1 MNIINKKT
9 AQQIVDTVK
18 DVCGHNIN
26 FINENG
32 MIIAS
37 TDLTRIGTFHEG
49 GKQVIKTGIPLEVYE
64 DNSLSGTQKGVNIP
78 VAHNGI
84 LTAVIGISGE
94 PDEVR
99 SYAYLAEKI
108 TRLLIRE
115 QELNDASR
123 TQTEKKTYL
132 IQTLLNGNIE
142 NPEYIQKML
151 QEFHLNAKKPKRVL
165 LLQVCSHEGRSGIST
180 VESAIHH
187 LFERIP
193 DSVFCFQYPN
203 EFAAIIDS
211 TSFDTHQTILE
222 SFVSARDDVLLG
234 VGRTDSIYQLDDSL
248 RTARIALESLS
259 GSETHFAL
267 FDKLTLE
274 IILARI
280 DSVTKK
286 DFLSKAAAGLSSED
300 FSLLRTY
307 FEEEQSLNRTCEKL
321 FLHKNTLQYKLDRIY
336 RICGLNPRQFQD
348 AVILYLAV
356 KLLGNHLF

>member
-142 NPEYIQKML
+142 NPEYIRYISDK
-151 QEFHLNAKKPKRVL
+151 ESYKKVIERYEAKE
-165 LLQVCSHEGRSGIST
+165 EGQP
-180 VESAIHH
+180 
-187 LFERIP
+187 LFI
-193 DSVFCFQYPN
+193 
-203 EFAAIIDS
+203 
-211 TSFDTHQTILE
+211 FDLTTLIN
-222 SFVSARDDVLLG
+222 FLG
-234 VGRTDSIYQLDDSL
+234 V
-248 RTARIALESLS
+248 E
-259 GSETHFAL
+259 L
-267 FDKLTLE
+267 F
-274 IILARI
+274 RFN
-280 DSVTKK
+280 VVG
-286 DFLSKAAAGLSSED
+286 F
-300 FSLLRTY
+300 
-307 FEEEQSLNRTCEKL
+307 
-321 FLHKNTLQYKLDRIY
+321 
-336 RICGLNPRQFQD
+336 P
-348 AVILYLAV
+348 
-356 KLLGNHLF
+356 

>member
-1 MNIINKKT
+1 M
-9 AQQIVDTVK
+9 
-18 DVCGHNIN
+18 
-26 FINENG
+26 
-32 MIIAS
+32 
-37 TDLTRIGTFHEG
+37 
-49 GKQVIKTGIPLEVYE
+49 
-64 DNSLSGTQKGVNIP
+64 
-78 VAHNGI
+78 
-84 LTAVIGISGE
+84 
-94 PDEVR
+94 
-99 SYAYLAEKI
+99 
-108 TRLLIRE
+108 
-115 QELNDASR
+115 
-123 TQTEKKTYL
+123 

-336 RICGLNPRQFQD
+336 RICGLNPRRFQD

-356 KLLGNHLF
+356 KLLGNNLF

>member
-211 TSFDTHQTILE
+211 TSLI
-222 SFVSARDDVLLG
+222 
-234 VGRTDSIYQLDDSL
+234 
-248 RTARIALESLS
+248 RIRPFS
-259 GSETHFAL
+259 
-267 FDKLTLE
+267 
-274 IILARI
+274 
-280 DSVTKK
+280 
-286 DFLSKAAAGLSSED
+286 
-300 FSLLRTY
+300 SLL
-307 FEEEQSLNRTCEKL
+307 FLPEMMCFLELDEQTVSISLMIL
-321 FLHKNTLQYKLDRIY
+321 FVPP
-336 RICGLNPRQFQD
+336 GLLWKVSPVQRH
-348 AVILYLAV
+348 ILPFLT
-356 KLLGNHLF
+356 N

>member
-115 QELNDASR
+115 QELNAASR

-165 LLQVCSHEGRSGIST
+165 LLQVHSHEGHSGIST

-193 DSVFCFQYPN
+193 DSVYCFQYPN
-203 EFAAIIDS
+203 EFTAIIDS
-211 TSFDTHQTILE
+211 ASFDTHQTILE
-222 SFVSARDDVLLG
+222 SFVSSRDDVLLG

-286 DFLSKAAAGLSSED
+286 DFLSKAAAGLSSEE

-307 FEEEQSLNRTCEKL
+307 FEEDQSLNRTCEKL

-336 RICGLNPRQFQD
+336 RICGLNPRRFQD

-356 KLLGNHLF
+356 KLYYTISR

>member
-151 QEFHLNAKKPKRVL
+151 KFYIDRFVIDLCDTAKMEDMTFVIYGNPRYISL
-165 LLQVCSHEGRSGIST
+165 LDPEINWVVKSG
-180 VESAIHH
+180 
-187 LFERIP
+187 
-193 DSVFCFQYPN
+193 DSVGGVKCNYSYGVMNAGGLKIQVVSTMKYDSKDERKLRFIPYPMSADQFTFKHYKYTTHILTAQN
-203 EFAAIIDS
+203 SGYRPANRPGGSMTYLMGTTRNTTASIQGIQGS
-211 TSFDTHQTILE
+211 ISFENTPFI
-222 SFVSARDDVLLG
+222 
-234 VGRTDSIYQLDDSL
+234 
-248 RTARIALESLS
+248 
-259 GSETHFAL
+259 
-267 FDKLTLE
+267 
-274 IILARI
+274 
-280 DSVTKK
+280 
-286 DFLSKAAAGLSSED
+286 LSK
-300 FSLLRTY
+300 
-307 FEEEQSLNRTCEKL
+307 
-321 FLHKNTLQYKLDRIY
+321 
-336 RICGLNPRQFQD
+336 
-348 AVILYLAV
+348 
-356 KLLGNHLF
+356 